1 MSKKYALDQIS
12 IDLDGTL
19 CYVEVDEKTCRVK
32 ETPVDCGDIV
42 YYGPFG
48 GVAPSSASLRPTPIY
63 VMPKK
68 YEKPKV
74 EFVGYD
80 D

>member
-12 IDLDGTL
+12 IDLDGAL
-19 CYVEVDEKTCRVK
+19 CYVEVDEKTRRAK

-48 GVAPSSASLRPTPIY
+48 GVTPSSVCLNPASVY

-74 EFVGYD
+74 GVCRL
-80 D
+80 